1 MSDGQPRLSL
11 RERQRLE
18 REELIVQT
26 AEEVL
31 FEKGYYNTS
40 MDEIAARVGIAKG
53 TLYHHFA
60 RKEDLVYALFERLL
74 RELIHSLEQID
85 EQEGTPREHLQ
96 AILDLTYQRIYSVRF
111 QLFLSLFHSL
121 DLYQIIHSKKG
132 PINDAIEQVA
142 RRISALLDKGKADGS
157 FDRTIPTPILVAI
170 FFNMISSKAFKRM
183 VIDEH
188 IDPSSIA
195 EHTSRI
201 FFNGIAAPSS
211 EQEIPG

>member
-26 AEEVL
+26 TEEIL

-74 RELIHSLEQID
+74 QELMHSLEQID

-96 AILDLTYQRIYSVRF
+96 AILELTYQRIYGARF

-121 DLYQIIHSKKG
+121 DLYQIIQGKKG
-132 PINDAIEQVA
+132 PMNDAIERIA
-142 RRISALLDKGKADGS
+142 RSISTLLDKGKADGL

-170 FFNMISSKAFKRM
+170 FFSMVSSKAFKRM

-188 IDPSSIA
+188 IDPASIA
-195 EHTSRI
+195 EHTSHV
-201 FFNGIAAPSS
+201 FFKGIAALPADDA
-211 EQEIPG
+211 IPD